1 MLMNML
7 KKANKM
13 FFVYGKPVCKN
24 CNIVKSILKANNVE
38 FEYKDIDD
46 SDIEMLKELSGKEIR
61 EVPQVL
67 VKENGLFKYIGGL
80 KQVQKYFL

>member
-1 MLMNML
+1 
-7 KKANKM
+7 M

-24 CNIVKSILKANNVE
+24 CNTVKSILKANGVE
-38 FEYKDIDD
+38 FEYKDVDD
-46 SDIEMLKELSGKEIR
+46 KDIEMLKELSGKEIR

-67 VKENGLFKYIGGL
+67 IKEDGLFKYIGGL